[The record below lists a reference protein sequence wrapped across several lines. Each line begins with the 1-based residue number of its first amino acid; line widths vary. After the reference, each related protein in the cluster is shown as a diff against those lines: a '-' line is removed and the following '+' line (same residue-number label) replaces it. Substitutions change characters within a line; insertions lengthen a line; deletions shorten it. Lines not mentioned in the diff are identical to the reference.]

1 MYTYTV
7 KDVHIYILYTGEK
20 LNGTRCDGNGG
31 SQYAICRNDRR
42 RRRVHITQKE
52 VDGKNHLFA
61 MRRARLKERDVTYI

>member
-1 MYTYTV
+1 MS
-7 KDVHIYILYTGEK
+7 IYILYTGEK

-52 VDGKNHLFA
+52 VDGKKICL
-61 MRRARLKERDVTYI
+61 RLGGRV